1 MSRAIRTS
9 PPPQAQAQTTKPV
22 AIPRS
27 ASSNAVPARPKP
39 QRSGSSFSSFI
50 KRLTGGKSSKP
61 PSPSLA
67 VVPHSMPAR
76 VSTMAPREP
85 VRKPTLA
92 INTTASP
99 PSRPPVLRKTS
110 LPLEIMTTKPSD
122 TVKSAPA
129 PTTSEAY
136 MTLSMDP
143 RTVPLPDSPPS
154 PALVVPDDDAHD
166 FSLSPSSFDQVI
178 VPGPSNLTCSASL
191 KQVKQIGKLRLE
203 GVETSS
209 ASSARKA
216 EAIEEEGSEEEEE
229 DDVVQPLRSAPSQS
243 SRRMVDSPATASTFG
258 DDVQTPTSPSFSD
271 NVVIR
276 QSSSSP
282 PRFSSS
288 PSQPEVNAPRRQ
300 EGLGRKE
307 SKWRKSVMN
316 LSGTLSGTSSKKVSQ
331 APPTSYD
338 NYLAHQQRMANHRR
352 SCAPTLHSTASVSAE
367 IRQIKDKEQQDM
379 ADTFFLS

>member
-1 MSRAIRTS
+1 MSSAIRTS
-9 PPPQAQAQTTKPV
+9 PPPQAQAQAQATKPV

-61 PSPSLA
+61 SPPSPA
-67 VVPHSMPAR
+67 VVVPHSMPAR

-110 LPLEIMTTKPSD
+110 LPLEIMTTKPSEP
-122 TVKSAPA
+122 VKQAPA

-166 FSLSPSSFDQVI
+166 FSLSPSSYDQVI

-203 GVETSS
+203 GVD
-209 ASSARKA
+209 APPARQA

-282 PRFSSS
+282 PRFSDS

-316 LSGTLSGTSSKKVSQ
+316 LSGVSY
-331 APPTSYD
+331 PSLFE
-338 NYLAHQQRMANHRR
+338 N
-352 SCAPTLHSTASVSAE
+352 
-367 IRQIKDKEQQDM
+367 DKL
-379 ADTFFLS
+379 TK